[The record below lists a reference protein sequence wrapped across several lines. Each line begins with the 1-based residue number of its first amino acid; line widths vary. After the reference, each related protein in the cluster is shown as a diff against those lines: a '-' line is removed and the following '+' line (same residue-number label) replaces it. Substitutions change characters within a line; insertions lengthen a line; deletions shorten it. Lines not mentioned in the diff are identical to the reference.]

1 MPEALARASVHQARA
16 AGVLAGALREGPSHA
31 YMIAGPPGSGKA
43 ALARAFAA
51 ELLAGVSGDPEETRR
66 RTLLDPSP
74 HPDLVWLV
82 PGGAGHAV
90 ADVRDRLVHV
100 APLSPFE
107 GSRRIFVV
115 EQAELLGEESQNA
128 MLKTLEEPPPHACLI
143 LLASDRDA
151 VLPTV
156 ASRCQL
162 IELGPLPERVVRERL
177 DPGLPEASSIALARL
192 SGGDPARA
200 LFLAGE
206 IGSRVRAAVEG
217 MLTGAA
223 AGELADSPWLALL
236 AVAEGAGEAAGAD
249 VQAAFEAESEE
260 GVRHTKSE
268 VESSVKRAARR
279 ARTAVLEGGLSLA
292 AAWARDWAV
301 VGAGSTDLVFNR
313 DRVEVLETQAGRIP
327 VEVATEAVEL
337 IEETRRRLRLNVSE
351 ELALE
356 ALCFR
361 LERLLTG
368 TLAA

>member
-1 MPEALARASVHQARA
+1 
-16 AGVLAGALREGPSHA
+16 
-31 YMIAGPPGSGKA
+31 
-43 ALARAFAA
+43 
-51 ELLAGVSGDPEETRR
+51 
-66 RTLLDPSP
+66 
-74 HPDLVWLV
+74 
-82 PGGAGHAV
+82 
-90 ADVRDRLVHV
+90 
-100 APLSPFE
+100 
-107 GSRRIFVV
+107 
-115 EQAELLGEESQNA
+115 

-143 LLASDRDA
+143 LLASDREA

-156 ASRCQL
+156 RSRCQL
-162 IELGPLPERVVRERL
+162 VELDPLPERVVRERL

-192 SGGDPARA
+192 SGGDPAKA

-206 IGSRVRAAVEG
+206 TGSRVREAVEA
-217 MLTGAA
+217 MLAGAA
-223 AGELADSPWLALL
+223 AGQLADSPWLALL
-236 AVAEGAGEAAGAD
+236 AVAERAGEAAGAD
-249 VQAAFEAESEE
+249 VQATFDAESDE

-279 ARTAVLEGGLSLA
+279 ARTAVLETGLSLA

-301 VGAGSTDLVFNR
+301 ARAGSIELAFNR
-313 DRVEVLETQAGRIP
+313 DRVEVLEAQAGGIP

-337 IEETRRRLRLNVSE
+337 IEETRLRLRLNVSE